1 MKSSL
6 PVKLGK
12 KMAKGRLLLE
22 VKGLTK
28 HFGGLTAV
36 NVLDLS
42 VEKGEIVGLIGPN
55 GAGKTTVFNLIMGT
69 HSPNK
74 GKVVFKGREITG
86 QKPYAIVSQGLVR
99 SFQRTVLFSEMT
111 VLQNILL
118 GFHLTSETS
127 FWKRMV
133 NGRAARTG
141 QRRLLERAE
150 EIAGFMDLG
159 QSKDQLA
166 GNLPHGHQRMLGVAI
181 ALATN
186 PELIL
191 MDEPVTGMNTEETN
205 RMMNRIRAIRDKGIT
220 TLVVEHD
227 MRLVMNV
234 CDRLCVLNFGS
245 KIAEGPPSE
254 ICRHKEVIGA
264 YLGSDYASAC

>member
-1 MKSSL
+1 M
-6 PVKLGK
+6 P
-12 KMAKGRLLLE
+12 LLE

-36 NVLDLS
+36 NTLDLF
-42 VEKGEIVGLIGPN
+42 VEEGEIIGLIGPN
-55 GAGKTTVFNLIMGT
+55 GAGKTTVFNMVMGT
-69 HSPNK
+69 YSPSAGQVIFS
-74 GKVVFKGREITG
+74 GKDITG
-86 QKPYAIVSQGLVR
+86 QRSYVIVRHGLAR

-118 GFHLTSETS
+118 GFHLVSETR
-127 FWKRMV
+127 FWNSLFNSRS
-133 NGRAARTG
+133 A
-141 QRRLLERAE
+141 QRKKTQLLEEAA
-150 EIAGFMDLG
+150 EIADFMGLG

-191 MDEPVTGMNTEETN
+191 MDEPVTGMNPEETD
-205 RMMNRIRAIRDKGIT
+205 RMMNKIREIRDQGVT
-220 TLVVEHD
+220 LLVVEHD
-227 MRLVMNV
+227 MRLVMNI
-234 CDRLCVLNFGS
+234 CDRLYVLNFGS

-254 ICRHKEVIGA
+254 ISKNGEVIAA
-264 YLGSDYASAC
+264 YLGSDYASVG

>member
-1 MKSSL
+1 M
-6 PVKLGK
+6 P
-12 KMAKGRLLLE
+12 LLE

-28 HFGGLTAV
+28 YFGGLTAV
-36 NVLDLS
+36 NTLDLS

-69 HSPNK
+69 YSPNK
-74 GKVVFKGREITG
+74 GKIVFKGREITG
-86 QKPYAIVSQGLVR
+86 QKSHVIVSQGLVR

-118 GFHLTSETS
+118 GFHLISETS
-127 FWKRMV
+127 FWKCML
-133 NGRAARTG
+133 NGRATRAG
-141 QRRLLERAE
+141 QERLLEKAVGIAE
-150 EIAGFMDLG
+150 FMDLG
-159 QSKDQLA
+159 QSKDQVA

-191 MDEPVTGMNTEETN
+191 MDEPVTGMNAEETD
-205 RMMNRIRAIRDKGIT
+205 RMMNKIREIRERGVT

-227 MRLVMNV
+227 MRLVMNT

-254 ICRHKEVIGA
+254 ICKHKEVIAA
-264 YLGSDYASAC
+264 YLGSEYASVC

>member
-1 MKSSL
+1 MKSSP
-6 PVKLGK
+6 PVKSGK
-12 KMAKGRLLLE
+12 EMAKELPLLE

-28 HFGGLTAV
+28 SFGGLTAV
-36 NVLDLS
+36 NALDLS

-69 HSPNK
+69 YSPSK
-74 GKVVFKGREITG
+74 GKVIFKGREVTG
-86 QKPYAIVSQGLVR
+86 QKSHAIVRQGLVR
-99 SFQRTVLFSEMT
+99 SFQRTVLFNEMT

-118 GFHLTSETS
+118 GFHLISETS
-127 FWKRMV
+127 FW
-133 NGRAARTG
+133 NSLFNDRAVRTG
-141 QRRLLERAE
+141 QKRLLEKAA
-150 EIAGFMDLG
+150 EIAEFMGLG
-159 QSKDQLA
+159 QSGDQLA
-166 GNLPHGHQRMLGVAI
+166 GNLPHGRQRMLGVAI

-186 PELIL
+186 PELML
-191 MDEPVTGMNTEETN
+191 MDEPVTGMNTEETD
-205 RMMNRIRAIRDKGIT
+205 RMMDKIREIRQRGVT

-227 MRLVMNV
+227 MRLVMNI

-264 YLGSDYASAC
+264 YLGSDYASVC

>member
-1 MKSSL
+1 M
-6 PVKLGK
+6 P
-12 KMAKGRLLLE
+12 LLE

-28 HFGGLTAV
+28 NFGGLTAV
-36 NVLDLS
+36 NTLDLS

-69 HSPNK
+69 YSPNK
-74 GKVVFKGREITG
+74 GKVVFKGKDITG
-86 QKPYAIVSQGLVR
+86 QKSHVIVSQGLVR

-118 GFHLTSETS
+118 GFHLISETR
-127 FWKRMV
+127 FWNSLF
-133 NGRAARTG
+133 NGRATRIG
-141 QRRLLERAE
+141 QKRLLEKTV
-150 EIAGFMDLG
+150 EIAEFMELG

-191 MDEPVTGMNTEETN
+191 MDEPVTGMNTEEMD
-205 RMMNRIRAIRDKGIT
+205 RMMIKIREIRDKGVT

-227 MRLVMNV
+227 MRLVMNI
-234 CDRLCVLNFGS
+234 CDRLYVLNFGS
-245 KIAEGPPSE
+245 KIAEGSPSE
-254 ICRHKEVIGA
+254 ICKHKEVIGA
-264 YLGSDYASAC
+264 YLGSEYASVC

>member
-1 MKSSL
+1 M
-6 PVKLGK
+6 P
-12 KMAKGRLLLE
+12 LLE

-28 HFGGLTAV
+28 YFGGLTAV
-36 NVLDLS
+36 NTLDLS

-69 HSPNK
+69 YSPNK
-74 GKVVFKGREITG
+74 GKVVFKGKEITG
-86 QKPYAIVSQGLVR
+86 QKSHVIVRQGLVR

-118 GFHLTSETS
+118 GFHLISETR
-127 FWKRMV
+127 FWNSLF
-133 NGRAARTG
+133 NGRTTRIG
-141 QRRLLERAE
+141 QKRLLEKTV
-150 EIAGFMDLG
+150 EIAEFMGLG

-186 PELIL
+186 PDLIL
-191 MDEPVTGMNTEETN
+191 MDEPVTGMNTEETDKMIN
-205 RMMNRIRAIRDKGIT
+205 KIREIREKGVT

-227 MRLVMNV
+227 MRLVMNI

-254 ICRHKEVIGA
+254 ICKHKEVIAA
-264 YLGSDYASAC
+264 YLGSEYASVC

>member
-1 MKSSL
+1 M
-6 PVKLGK
+6 P
-12 KMAKGRLLLE
+12 LLE

-36 NVLDLS
+36 NHLDLS

-55 GAGKTTVFNLIMGT
+55 GAGKTTVFNMIMGT
-69 HSPNK
+69 YSPSK
-74 GKVVFKGREITG
+74 GKVVFKGKDITAR
-86 QKPYAIVSQGLVR
+86 KSHTIVSYGLVR
-99 SFQRTVLFSEMT
+99 SFQRTMLFSEMT

-118 GFHLTSETS
+118 GFHLVSEIR
-127 FWKRMV
+127 FWNSLF
-133 NGRAARTG
+133 NGRATRIR
-141 QRRLLERAE
+141 QKRLLEKAA
-150 EIAGFMDLG
+150 EIAEFMGLG
-159 QSKDQLA
+159 LSKNQSA
-166 GNLPHGHQRMLGVAI
+166 GNLPHGHQRLLGVAI

-191 MDEPVTGMNTEETN
+191 MDEPVTGMNTEETD
-205 RMMNRIRAIRDKGIT
+205 RMMNKIREIREKGVT

-227 MRLVMNV
+227 MRMVMNI

-254 ICRHKEVIGA
+254 ICKHKEVIGA
-264 YLGSDYASAC
+264 YLGSEYASVC